1 MLSFFSK
8 LLEKVVMSQLLDH
21 LNTNEV
27 WPRFQSTYRARHST
41 EKALLRILN
50 KLLTAID
57 DGQLSQ
63 LTLQDV
69 SAAFGTIDHNIRV
82 PPSARI
88 GFQHTQSAF
97 SFFQSYLTK
106 RMQTAS
112 ISGYSSNPPTLR
124 YGVPQGPVLG
134 PTLFHLYTQP
144 LSQIIDRHSVSD
156 S

>member
-1 MLSFFSK
+1 
-8 LLEKVVMSQLLDH
+8 MSQLLDH
-21 LNTNEV
+21 LNTTKSDLD
-27 WPRFQSTYRARHST
+27 FSQ
-41 EKALLRILN
+41 
-50 KLLTAID
+50 LTV
-57 DGQLSQ
+57 LVTPLKRLYLESLTSSSLPSMMVSF

-88 GFQHTQSAF
+88 GFQHTKSAV

-124 YGVPQGPVLG
+124 YGVPQRPVLG
-134 PTLFHLYTQP
+134 PILFHLYTQP
-144 LSQIIDRHSVSD
+144 LSQINDRHSVSH